1 MKKVI
6 IFVLIILNIYSFKA
20 FNLQDLCFTKST
32 CNEEFAFECNKN
44 YCSKHNQT
52 CQILE
57 INMNSIGIMKAIF
70 ISSVNH
76 CEHKWRPSDVCLKE
90 KTCFENKLKLLFGPK
105 LDLIS
110 DKDNCMCKNK
120 HPIKCNNKF
129 FCGRDKRGCDGL
141 KINNLIQICG
151 INIIFLIFFVFLNR
165 FIF

>member
-1 MKKVI
+1 MKKFF

-32 CNEEFAFECNKN
+32 CNEEFTFECNKN

-90 KTCFENKLKLLFGPK
+90 KTCFNNKYNLLFASK
-105 LDLIS
+105 L
-110 DKDNCMCKNK
+110 
-120 HPIKCNNKF
+120 
-129 FCGRDKRGCDGL
+129 
-141 KINNLIQICG
+141 NLITNNDRCKCSSKYPVKCMSQKYCG
-151 INIIFLIFFVFLNR
+151 KSKEACGGLIINKSIQQCGM
-165 FIF
+165 FIFV